1 MPTPAQSQNDDMILS
16 RFYQVTG
23 HFFDDVSVAIYAC
36 ENPDGIVS
44 YYNKHAA
51 KLWGCHPVLRDP
63 SVRFCGSLKMIRID
77 GTVLPHHECPMAEVL
92 RTGIPVHDQE
102 VIVECPD
109 GSRHTVLVNIAPI
122 LSEDQAILGAVN
134 IFVDITDRK
143 HAQAALSATN
153 ELLEQHVQQRAD
165 ELFKANMELR
175 EKVEDLEQFHD
186 LAVTRELKMI
196 QLETEIAKLQK
207 EIEVLRDMPSN
218 PSH

>member
-1 MPTPAQSQNDDMILS
+1 MT
-16 RFYQVTG
+16 
-23 HFFDDVSVAIYAC
+23 
-36 ENPDGIVS
+36 
-44 YYNKHAA
+44 YYNQHAA
-51 KLWGCHPVLRDP
+51 KLWGRRPVLPDP
-63 SVRFCGSLKMIRID
+63 SLRFCGSLRMIRPE
-77 GTVLPHHECPMAEVL
+77 GTVLPHSDCPMANVL

-122 LSEDQAILGAVN
+122 LSEDQAVLGAVN

-143 HAQAALSATN
+143 QAQAALSATN
-153 ELLEQHVQQRAD
+153 VLLERHVQERAD

-207 EIEVLRDMPSN
+207 ENEALRDMPSN